1 MYSFTSSNDFGNKTG
16 YVSDVTHNLDWIATA
31 PVEFYPLE
39 QLYEFDN
46 LFQRFSTEIASALAG
61 NGNFDSGNL
70 IVARFYVLHSDGT
83 SATGPQLTNYYL
95 CVRVTASTTEVRVY
109 RGALTSKSGTLSNY
123 VSCPAADYLNGTHK
137 YNIGR
142 IFLINFR
149 EVDTTNGGLRV
160 DESSSRLYM
169 GDTKGYI
176 GTYQEPTSSYPK
188 GKMVYTFSTYTLPS
202 LINPGTA
209 AQTGYPNTIE
219 NRRNQ
224 PELVG
229 ELVDSKQDSG
239 LFWGWEYQPM
249 LVSTTGEYDPDPTP
263 PGPGPGPTPSSD
275 PNDRDPEPNNKEDMG
290 GGPHTPTSDPIP
302 VPGLPPVGPLS
313 GGACMA
319 FVLDS
324 TEFADF
330 NSRLH
335 DPTAWQAIKQYFN
348 DPMDFLVGCVC
359 LPFLAPYF
367 GYQYPKFGTYVWPVH
382 YRVCREQFIE
392 IDCGSVLCSA
402 YYGSCFDYSP
412 YTKVQ
417 LWLPFIGFVQLDPD
431 EVMEMQIS
439 VKYHVDCMTGDCVA
453 YVSTGSSVLQP
464 RVLGIY
470 NGNCGM
476 QTPMARTSYD
486 NVISCAFGLVGAAAS
501 AGAGYVG
508 GGAALGA
515 MAESGAKEASV
526 AAHRAGLN
534 AHLASRLASSTMS
547 AVAGAKTTS
556 IKSGTTGGA
565 LGFMG
570 VLTPYLL
577 IHTPRQSKPSN
588 YIGMKGY
595 PSNIGGI
602 IGDFTGYVEFSDVR
616 LNVPALENEVDEIYE
631 LLKGGVLI

>member
-1 MYSFTSSNDFGNKTG
+1 MYSFQSTNDFGGKTG
-16 YVSDVTHNLDWIATA
+16 YVSDVMTGAYNWYANGD
-31 PVEFYPLE
+31 FFPLE

-46 LFQRFSTEIASALAG
+46 LFQRFSTEIAAALNDG
-61 NGNFDSGNL
+61 ISFDSGNL
-70 IVARFYVLHSDGT
+70 YVARYYVLHSSGQSGGNPELKNT
-83 SATGPQLTNYYL
+83 YL
-95 CVRVTASTTEVRVY
+95 AVRVNATSTYIRIY
-109 RGALTSKSGTLSNY
+109 YGSLTSRTGTLTSY
-123 VSCPAADYLNGTHK
+123 IQVSKEDYLAGHAS
-137 YNIGR
+137 YNYGR
-142 IFLINFR
+142 IYLVRTRVPNREING
-149 EVDTTNGGLRV
+149 ELRDDMWSTGIYFGKCV
-160 DESSSRLYM
+160 
-169 GDTKGYI
+169 GYI
-176 GTYQEPTSSYPK
+176 GVYNEATSAHPY
-188 GKMVYTFSTYTLPS
+188 GQMVYTSSQDTLPS
-202 LINPGTA
+202 LLPIGTA
-209 AQTGYPNTIE
+209 YQSGYPASVANIQ
-219 NRRNQ
+219 NQ
-224 PELVG
+224 PEIVG
-229 ELVDSKQDSG
+229 YVGGQYTSSFVNYYLA
-239 LFWGWEYQPM
+239 Y
-249 LVSTTGEYDPDPTP
+249 LVSSTGEYDPDPTP
-263 PGPGPGPTPSSD
+263 PTPPGPTPSED
-275 PNDRDPEPNNKEDMG
+275 PNDRDPEPSDKESTG
-290 GGPHTPTSDPIP
+290 GGPHVPSVDPIP
-302 VPGLPPVGPLS
+302 VPGLPPIGPLS

-319 FVLDS
+319 FVLDA

-382 YRVCREQFIE
+382 YRVCRDQFIE

-453 YVSTGSSVLQP
+453 YVSTGSSVFQP

>member
-1 MYSFTSSNDFGNKTG
+1 MYAFESTNDFGHKTG
-16 YVSDVTHNLDWIATA
+16 YVAEVSTA
-31 PVEFYPLE
+31 RDLNGTDEFYPLE
-39 QLYEFDN
+39 NPVEFDN
-46 LFQRFSTEIASALAG
+46 LFVRFKSEIDNVIANGGSFDSQNLYICKWKNDNDGVVSSNYLATRVYATQTQIRVYLGSASSRTSTLSDYVTCSASDYQNAALNYNYGRIYLVRCWYRNTDQTAQTMGTPWEWGMLGRTKALAG
-61 NGNFDSGNL
+61 TYNPNSGSYGAM
-70 IVARFYVLHSDGT
+70 VY
-83 SATGPQLTNYYL
+83 
-95 CVRVTASTTEVRVY
+95 AST
-109 RGALTSKSGTLSNY
+109 G
-123 VSCPAADYLNGTHK
+123 
-137 YNIGR
+137 
-142 IFLINFR
+142 
-149 EVDTTNGGLRV
+149 
-160 DESSSRLYM
+160 
-169 GDTKGYI
+169 
-176 GTYQEPTSSYPK
+176 
-188 GKMVYTFSTYTLPS
+188 YTLPQFIP
-202 LINPGTA
+202 LGTPD
-209 AQTGYPNTIE
+209 QCGFPLSIE
-219 NRRNQ
+219 NVQNQ
-224 PELVG
+224 PETAG
-229 ELVDSKQDSG
+229 KFDNYPCAWRSSNKHFCSA
-239 LFWGWEYQPM
+239 
-249 LVSTTGEYDPDPTP
+249 SGEYDPDPEPPTP
-263 PGPGPGPTPSSD
+263 PGPTPSSD

-302 VPGLPPVGPLS
+302 VPGLPPIGPLS
-313 GGACMA
+313 GGACRA
-319 FVLDS
+319 FVLDE

-359 LPFLAPYF
+359 LPFFAPYF
-367 GYQYPKFGTYVWPVH
+367 GYQYPKFGTYVWPVS
-382 YRVCREQFIE
+382 YRVCRDQFKE

-412 YTKVQ
+412 YTKIQ

-453 YVSTGSSVLQP
+453 YVSTGSSVMQP

-602 IGDFTGYVEFSDVR
+602 VGDFTGYVEFSDVR

>member
-1 MYSFTSSNDFGNKTG
+1 MYSFESTNDFGHKTG
-16 YVSDVTHNLDWIATA
+16 YVGKATRSCDWASTGD
-31 PVEFYPLE
+31 FYPLE

-46 LFQRFSTEIASALAG
+46 LFERFQSEIDNVIANGGSFDTQNLYICKTYKPSTQVVS
-61 NGNFDSGNL
+61 NSY
-70 IVARFYVLHSDGT
+70 IVCRLVADT
-83 SATGPQLTNYYL
+83 SKI
-95 CVRVTASTTEVRVY
+95 RVY
-109 RGALTSKSGTLSNY
+109 IGYSTSKTSYTNVTQY
-123 VSCPAADYLNGTHK
+123 KECPISDYQNRTHK

-142 IFLINFR
+142 IYLVEFHMPDGEGSINPTPR
-149 EVDTTNGGLRV
+149 AYV
-160 DESSSRLYM
+160 YW
-169 GDTKGYI
+169 GDCSGYI
-176 GTYQEPTSSYPK
+176 GVYNPNQGSY
-188 GKMVYTFSTYTLPS
+188 GTMVYTFSTYTLAS
-202 LINPGTA
+202 LIPAGTT
-209 AQTGYPNTIE
+209 AQTGYPVTRE
-219 NRRNQ
+219 NVANQ

-229 ELVDSKQDSG
+229 KFIDQYNASLEGYFCSS
-239 LFWGWEYQPM
+239 
-249 LVSTTGEYDPDPTP
+249 SGEYDPDPTP

-302 VPGLPPVGPLS
+302 VPGLPPIGPLS
-313 GGACMA
+313 GGACRA
-319 FVLDS
+319 FVLDE

-359 LPFLAPYF
+359 LPFFAPYF
-367 GYQYPKFGTYVWPVH
+367 GYQYPKFGTYVWPVS
-382 YRVCREQFIE
+382 YRVCRDQFKE

-412 YTKVQ
+412 YTKIQ

-453 YVSTGSSVLQP
+453 YVSTGSSVMQP

-602 IGDFTGYVEFSDVR
+602 VGDFTGYVEFSDVR